1 MFRREKRPQKGVVE
15 TVIGPTTSFRG
26 HLRCDGGVRIDGLF
40 EGTIETTGNVVI
52 GEKAKVLAD
61 IVAQNVSISGA
72 VKGNITARRV
82 ELLSTGH
89 IWGDIKVASFLM
101 DEGGFI
107 RGQILM
113 QTEKEPP
120 LLEAPQPPKEEES
133 SPPEAS

>member
-1 MFRREKRPQKGVVE
+1 VVE

-89 IWGDIKVASFLM
+89 IWGDIKVASFLRRLHSGSNPHA
-101 DEGGFI
+101 DGKGAAASGSPSASKGGGIFPA
-107 RGQILM
+107 RGEL
-113 QTEKEPP
+113 
-120 LLEAPQPPKEEES
+120 
-133 SPPEAS
+133 